1 MAASITAYPSCD
13 PTPRASASKAE
24 RGRTVR
30 VACLILACLAM
41 GVADLVMTLTH
52 ARMIGFAEA
61 NPIAR
66 MLMDSGTSGPV
77 TAWKIA
83 SMATASGILLLLR
96 KTRAGELGA
105 WLSVV
110 ILLWLMV
117 RWSAYNDHI
126 QSLTAELAQGSAVS
140 NVCWV
145 RLD

>member
-1 MAASITAYPSCD
+1 MPVS
-13 PTPRASASKAE
+13 RVEK
-24 RGRTVR
+24 GRSVR
-30 VACLILACLAM
+30 VTCLVLACLAM
-41 GVADLVMTLTH
+41 GAADLAMTLTH

-66 MLMDSGTSGPV
+66 MLMGTGSSGPV

-83 SMATASGILLLLR
+83 SMVVASGILLKIR
-96 KTRAGELGA
+96 KTRVGELGA
-105 WLSVV
+105 WLSVA

-117 RWSAYNDHI
+117 RWSAYNDHV
-126 QSLTAELAQGSAVS
+126 QTLTAELAQGSAAS